1 MIVVFVD
8 VLLSVVVVEFLAASC
23 AELTEVDVL
32 VFCLAAE
39 EGRSLLLTSE
49 DLTVTPEVALL
60 ERFSS
65 LLTVDDAEVGISL
78 SLYLVDKLLCLSR
91 LPYTTELETSDT
103 PG

>member
-1 MIVVFVD
+1 MTVEFVD

-39 EGRSLLLTSE
+39 EGRSLLLISE
-49 DLTVTPEVALL
+49 DLTETSDAEPL

-91 LPYTTELETSDT
+91 LPYTTELETSDM